1 MFRIRPLLKKE
12 NGICPICAFPY
23 VREKRTLQAIY
34 FDNAYDITA
43 WTLRCAECG
52 YEMVLPGAAR
62 IRAHAQGAGR
72 SALTLTATALLP
84 VQEAGTKKPKAV
96 QDGQAEEW
104 KGQDMLEVP
113 QKPGEAERQEAKE
126 AHEDAG
132 AGAAMD
138 NVDTADA
145 EVPLEA
151 HSAAA
156 KESQTDGTGR
166 AAHKGSPEPPV
177 QSKTAEML
185 GNTEAKEATSDAKDV
200 GEAASADTKHGPDGK
215 DSKDSGNREAV
226 PKKVPKAAPHTGH
239 PADTGAGEAKEGT
252 ATPAPAGQVK
262 EKCEGQET
270 GMQDKKLHGSKELDK
285 KRPGQEATAVQ
296 ERTGRQKNAAADS
309 QKPHTPQAPP
319 ATPMPKGRQP
329 GTFQPGFSGSGMF
342 SPSALSNL
350 GLLRASVHADMGMQA
365 KGQTDAVKGRDAGQ
379 PRAARG
385 KDRKTAGSGR
395 MSRSL
400 SADKQNLEELSAQ
413 TLQQISIQK
422 TLSAKN
428 QGKQDGK
435 CLSTEPGNA
444 MTGTPTKKTEEARKD
459 DEPVDA
465 VDTKKSTDAKEVSA
479 IPTAPAAAVSP
490 AKADE
495 TKGAEGAG
503 DADGKK
509 SPGPEPDREPKPVQ
523 DTKGKA
529 SDLDK
534 DGQGAAREPKAVGSQ
549 GNGDPVDEA
558 QVGGTQET
566 KEAMDGKEEAQE
578 ARRKEKK
585 DKDRKD
591 LKGQAMETT
600 KKISDKLPADL
611 VEKLP
616 VISQISKQQKHAI
629 FISEEKRF
637 LEQHIPHKQVIIN
650 DLIYDTDNSEM
661 FLRSGGRYGLDQPCV
676 HYNYRTKNG
685 NFFRC
690 TVKYKQEDSIRPLD
704 MIEAKRML
712 EEHPNLYKKF
722 FPDSVNDA

>member
-12 NGICPICAFPY
+12 NGICPICALPY

-43 WTLRCAECG
+43 WTLQCAECG

-62 IRAHAQGAGR
+62 IRAHAEGAGR

-84 VQEAGTKKPKAV
+84 VQEVGTKKPGTV

-104 KGQDMLEVP
+104 KGLDMLDAP
-113 QKPGEAERQEAKE
+113 QKPREAERQEAKE
-126 AHEDAG
+126 PHEDAG

-138 NVDTADA
+138 NVDTADTA
-145 EVPLEA
+145 VPLEA

-156 KESQTDGTGR
+156 KESPTDGAGR

-177 QSKTAEML
+177 QGKTAETL
-185 GNTEAKEATSDAKDV
+185 GNA
-200 GEAASADTKHGPDGK
+200 
-215 DSKDSGNREAV
+215 
-226 PKKVPKAAPHTGH
+226 
-239 PADTGAGEAKEGT
+239 EAKEGA
-252 ATPAPAGQVK
+252 ATPSPAGQAK
-262 EKCEGQET
+262 EKRSGQET
-270 GMQDKKLHGSKELDK
+270 GMQDKKLHGSKELAK

-296 ERTGRQKNAAADS
+296 ERTGRQKSAAADS
-309 QKPHTPQAPP
+309 QKPQAPP

-329 GTFQPGFSGSGMF
+329 GTFQSGFSGSGMF
-342 SPSALSNL
+342 SPLALSNL

-365 KGQTDAVKGRDAGQ
+365 KEQADAVKGRDAGQ

-385 KDRKTAGSGR
+385 KDGKTAGSGR

-413 TLQQISIQK
+413 TLQQISVQK

-435 CLSTEPGNA
+435 CLSAEPGDA
-444 MTGTPTKKTEEARKD
+444 TAGTPAKKTEEARKD
-459 DEPVDA
+459 DGPVDA
-465 VDTKKSTDAKEVSA
+465 VDTKKPTDAKEVSA
-479 IPTAPAAAVSP
+479 TPTAPAAAVNP

-503 DADGKK
+503 DTDGKK
-509 SPGPEPDREPKPVQ
+509 SPGPEPGREPKPAQ

-529 SDLDK
+529 ADLDK
-534 DGQGAAREPKAVGSQ
+534 DGQGAAGEPKAVGTQ
-549 GNGDPVDEA
+549 GNGDPVGEVQA
-558 QVGGTQET
+558 GGTQET

-578 ARRKEKK
+578 ARREEKKDREK

-600 KKISDKLPADL
+600 KKISDKIPADL

-616 VISQISKQQKHAI
+616 VISQISKQQKYAI

-704 MIEAKRML
+704 LIEAKRML
-712 EEHPNLYKKF
+712 EEHPDLYKKF
-722 FPDSVNDA
+722 FPDSVSDA